1 MGPHFFFKKDSKI
14 FGRFKKIYYLYTMN
28 NLDKITQ
35 TVEGYPV
42 KDLRWLPVD
51 NIIVGLVKC
60 PVWGRENLHGG
71 YVTCKWRRSGTNIKD
86 KTRIDLNLII
96 EL

>member
-1 MGPHFFFKKDSKI
+1 MGETSLFFIKK
-14 FGRFKKIYYLYTMN
+14 FGRLKNNPYLYPMN
-28 NLDKITQ
+28 NLNNITQ

-60 PVWGRENLHGG
+60 PIWGNDNLHGG
-71 YVTCKWRRSGTNIKD
+71 YVSCKWRKNGACIKD
-86 KTRIDLNLII
+86 KERKDLYLKM

>member
-1 MGPHFFFKKDSKI
+1 MRETSLFFIKK
-14 FGRFKKIYYLYTMN
+14 FGRLKYYSYLYTMIDLN
-28 NLDKITQ
+28 NITE
-35 TVEGYPV
+35 TVDGYPV

-60 PVWGRENLHGG
+60 PIWGNDKLHDGF
-71 YVTCKWRRSGTNIKD
+71 VSCKWRKNGACVKD
-86 KTRIDLNLII
+86 KDRKDLKLKI

>member
-1 MGPHFFFKKDSKI
+1 MID
-14 FGRFKKIYYLYTMN
+14 LN
-28 NLDKITQ
+28 NITE

-42 KDLRWLPVD
+42 KGLRWLPVD

-60 PVWGRENLHGG
+60 PIWGNDKLHNGF
-71 YVTCKWRRSGTNIKD
+71 VSCKWRKNGACVKD
-86 KTRIDLNLII
+86 KDRKDLKLKI